1 MIPGISRIAVGQRN
15 PRDEWEDSCYGPV
28 WLYCVLPKITTIQ
41 THNAMSTMDILLQPS
56 LGAGCSS
63 TSVEMSVFVQCDYL
77 YEQCSRHE
85 QSRPCS
91 FLIAPNLA
99 YFNISFLQIC
109 STSSITKVPQTKDRG
124 YLPVDLNRVILSA
137 VTNAISL

>member
-15 PRDEWEDSCYGPV
+15 PRDEWKSLVIWP
-28 WLYCVLPKITTIQ
+28 CVALLCAPQ
-41 THNAMSTMDILLQPS
+41 NNHNAMSTMDILLQPK

-63 TSVEMSVFVQCDYL
+63 MSVEKPVFVHCDYL
-77 YEQCSRHE
+77 YEQCSRRE

-99 YFNISFLQIC
+99 YFKFSFLQIC
-109 STSSITKVPQTKDRG
+109 STSSTTKVPQTKDRG
-124 YLPVDLNRVILSA
+124 YLLLDLHRVILSA